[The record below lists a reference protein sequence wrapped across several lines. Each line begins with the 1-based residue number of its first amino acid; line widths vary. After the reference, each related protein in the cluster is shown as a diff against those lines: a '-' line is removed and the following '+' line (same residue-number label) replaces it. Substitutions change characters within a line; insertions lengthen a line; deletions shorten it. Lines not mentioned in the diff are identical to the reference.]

1 MTAIDFAAA
10 AFRFALN
17 SILAALTLD
26 PTRDVEDLKNERE
39 AAAAM
44 LGELKPLDA
53 IQAAYAARAV
63 IAHHASMECFR
74 RAAMADA
81 TDAVRSRMFACGMAL
96 CRQSSQMTKALE
108 QRKKGAA
115 RPGTSADPIEAIL
128 ASTPAH
134 AAAREVP
141 AGQPQPSA
149 SASRP
154 AAGPQAPMPAEPASC
169 EPVAKDPV
177 TNEPRP
183 AVAAAVPPAAMQ
195 KPMHQS
201 AHPSAASARL
211 AQTTAWT
218 GRPIITREEIA
229 AMTGLPV
236 SMIPAAPANGSSACR
251 FSRLMAAG
259 AT

>member
-81 TDAVRSRMFACGMAL
+81 T
-96 CRQSSQMTKALE
+96 
-108 QRKKGAA
+108 
-115 RPGTSADPIEAIL
+115 AI
-128 ASTPAH
+128 
-134 AAAREVP
+134 
-141 AGQPQPSA
+141 
-149 SASRP
+149 
-154 AAGPQAPMPAEPASC
+154 
-169 EPVAKDPV
+169 VA
-177 TNEPRP
+177 
-183 AVAAAVPPAAMQ
+183 
-195 KPMHQS
+195 
-201 AHPSAASARL
+201 
-211 AQTTAWT
+211 
-218 GRPIITREEIA
+218 
-229 AMTGLPV
+229 
-236 SMIPAAPANGSSACR
+236 SSAPTTVPLAPKRC
-251 FSRLMAAG
+251 A
-259 AT
+259 